1 MGQNSKPK
9 DMFQEI
15 IYEDESV
22 IVVNKN
28 PGVAV
33 ISGRGIED
41 SEILCK
47 YLEQIRGIKI
57 FTVHRLDRETS
68 GVVLFAKSAKSHRN
82 LCLQFEKRETEKT
95 YLAVVSGKLS
105 CSGSVSEPIYQFGS
119 GRMGV
124 DKRGKKS
131 QTDYFVEKEFRSAS
145 LLKLHPI
152 TGRRH
157 QIRVHMYHI
166 GHPVLGDRIYGSPRP
181 VGNVPRLM
189 LHAYALTVKLENG
202 NKKTFYAATDRQWN
216 AIIEKLKSET
226 DC

>member
-1 MGQNSKPK
+1 
-9 DMFQEI
+9 MFQEI
-15 IYEDESV
+15 IYEDDSV

-28 PGVAV
+28 PGIAV
-33 ISGRGIED
+33 VSGRGIKD

-68 GVVLFAKSAKSHRN
+68 GVIILAKTAKAHRN

-95 YLAVVSGKLS
+95 YLAVVSGKPGYP
-105 CSGSVSEPIYQFGS
+105 GSISEPIYQFGS

-131 QTDYFVEKEFRSAS
+131 QTNYFVEKEFRSAS

-166 GHPVLGDRIYGSPRP
+166 GHPVLGDRIYGFPRP
-181 VGNVPRLM
+181 VGNVSRLM
-189 LHAYALTVKLENG
+189 LHAHTLTVKLEDG
-202 NKKTFYAATDRQWN
+202 IKKTFCASTDSQWN
-216 AIIEKLKSET
+216 AIMERLQSET
-226 DC
+226 EVCA